1 MTYLVRLTLVCLLMC
16 PLVIFAQTTPKKMSI
31 QEAQRL
37 AFERAQAARG
47 GNLPYDSSEKQES
60 VEKEKTKK
68 ELEIEKLEMEKIL
81 AEERLKA
88 IAEEEQRL
96 DAMNNLEVYQ
106 QERLDRLRKSIMIE
120 RQRLLVLERKK
131 ARLAG
136 IVDKKD
142 ETL

>member
-1 MTYLVRLTLVCLLMC
+1 MTYIVRLTLLCLLTC
-16 PLVIFAQTTPKKMSI
+16 PLVLFAQPSPKKMSI

-47 GNLPYDSSEKQES
+47 GNLPYDNTEEP

-68 ELEIEKLEMEKIL
+68 EIELDKLEIEKIL

-96 DAMNNLEVYQ
+96 DALNNLEVHQ
-106 QERLDRLRKSIMIE
+106 QERLARLRKSILIE
-120 RQRLLVLERKK
+120 RQRLLVLEKKK

-136 IVDKKD
+136 IVSEKD

>member
-1 MTYLVRLTLVCLLMC
+1 MTYLVRLTLVCLFTFPFVL
-16 PLVIFAQTTPKKMSI
+16 FAQPTPKKMSI
-31 QEAQRL
+31 KEAQQL

-47 GNLPYDSSEKQES
+47 GNLPYDNTKET
-60 VEKEKTKK
+60 VEKEKSKE
-68 ELEIEKLEMEKIL
+68 ELEIEKLEIEKIL

-96 DAMNNLEVYQ
+96 DAMNNLEVHQ
-106 QERLDRLRKSIMIE
+106 QERLERLRKSILIE
-120 RQRLLVLERKK
+120 RQRLLVLEKKK

-136 IVDKKD
+136 IVKKKG

>member
-1 MTYLVRLTLVCLLMC
+1 
-16 PLVIFAQTTPKKMSI
+16 MSI

-47 GNLPYDSSEKQES
+47 GNLPYDNTEEP

-68 ELEIEKLEMEKIL
+68 EIELEKLEIEKIL
-81 AEERLKA
+81 TEERLKA

-96 DAMNNLEVYQ
+96 DALNNLEVHQ
-106 QERLDRLRKSIMIE
+106 QERLARLRKSILIE
-120 RQRLLVLERKK
+120 RQRLLVLEKKK

-136 IVDKKD
+136 IVSEKD